1 MKITNQRRANLRKR
15 FVLFTLIAAMLI
27 TLVPAAN
34 VSAAS
39 AAYLTEDPNADPY
52 PFPLDMNFLSKYL
65 YGSAENTKG
74 TVATYYAKEVPNEWL
89 PHEMPASLK
98 TSYWGKAVVH
108 TTKAKVYF
116 YPGTPSI
123 NYHKKRM
130 DEINKTA
137 YSYLGGHPDGNANL
151 AFYCAETSEFK
162 VLAYDATWV
171 AIWSNGAI
179 DVGRGLTSTCGG
191 LGTEQYASWKPGVY
205 FIPRK
210 DVYITDARNQQLDI
224 PTVTASGTATCN
236 IYIKTTPASDNYVT
250 AGLIETNQ
258 LFQITK
264 STPINGHY
272 QIYYRQGLY
281 YVNAKY
287 VNLRMSNENKPAMQY
302 NAVVTCSDRVNIT
315 TEANASSSV
324 EGIAKKDAKLQVVKK
339 NYGNGY
345 SQVWFNSKKCY
356 IPTKNLTGFE
366 TYLTLAALKK
376 PSKAKGTLV
385 IDSPWAAYGANA
397 FTEAGLKI
405 LKKYHMDPDNSKA
418 LKKCL
423 DTKNVY
429 FMQAGESA
437 PVYKVSKMTYS
448 TEAFP
453 DYKETGKLYKI
464 LYNGEICYVADVGN
478 APFTYYPG
486 NKYSKKVK
494 AETKVLRVYCQNGG
508 SSGNLECYKI
518 NGQYYYKLDDIA
530 YLMSKTNKS
539 FHVKYDKTK
548 DAMIINSMTAYK
560 GKAASLKKG
569 NGKKHKV
576 TVPATSIV
584 WDGEIVGIPCYKID
598 GKYYVSPDDIGEL
611 TDSRFESDG
620 SGWCIWTLYPH
631 KIDAVG

>member
-1 MKITNQRRANLRKR
+1 M
-15 FVLFTLIAAMLI
+15 
-27 TLVPAAN
+27 
-34 VSAAS
+34 
-39 AAYLTEDPNADPY
+39 
-52 PFPLDMNFLSKYL
+52 
-65 YGSAENTKG
+65 
-74 TVATYYAKEVPNEWL
+74 
-89 PHEMPASLK
+89 
-98 TSYWGKAVVH
+98 
-108 TTKAKVYF
+108 
-116 YPGTPSI
+116 
-123 NYHKKRM
+123 
-130 DEINKTA
+130 
-137 YSYLGGHPDGNANL
+137 
-151 AFYCAETSEFK
+151 
-162 VLAYDATWV
+162 
-171 AIWSNGAI
+171 
-179 DVGRGLTSTCGG
+179 
-191 LGTEQYASWKPGVY
+191 
-205 FIPRK
+205 
-210 DVYITDARNQQLDI
+210 
-224 PTVTASGTATCN
+224 
-236 IYIKTTPASDNYVT
+236 T

-258 LFQITK
+258 LFQVTK
-264 STPINGHY
+264 PTPINGHY
-272 QIYYRQGLY
+272 QIYYKQGLY

-385 IDSPWAAYGANA
+385 IDSPWAAYGASA

-494 AETKVLRVYCQNGG
+494 AETKVLRVYCQKGG

-584 WDGEIVGIPCYKID
+584 WDGEVVGIPCYKID

-620 SGWCIWTLYPH
+620 SGWCIEPLLPH